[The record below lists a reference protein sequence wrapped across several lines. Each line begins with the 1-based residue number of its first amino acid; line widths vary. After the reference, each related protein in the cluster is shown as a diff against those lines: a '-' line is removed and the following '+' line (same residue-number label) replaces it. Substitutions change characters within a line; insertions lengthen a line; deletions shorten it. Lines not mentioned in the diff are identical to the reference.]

1 MPRFKPVEK
10 DFKLLPVDFS
20 EQIVRGSFEHALC
33 YLVDH
38 EMDLTELRGR
48 YKNDEQ
54 GASAYDPAVLLKI
67 ILLAYSRGLIG
78 SRRIEAA
85 CRQNVLFMA
94 VAGDNQPHF
103 TTLAAFISELGDAVA
118 KLFAQVLVVCDRQGL
133 IGRELFAIDGVKLP
147 SNASKAKSGT
157 RADYQRQ
164 VDKMEQ
170 AAKKMLERHRD
181 ADTAPTDERQVQ
193 REAKQLERLQK
204 EAKQLKDWLAAH
216 PEDRKGAKGGIRQS
230 NRTDNESAKMA
241 TGKGVIQGYTGVAA
255 VDEKHQVIVDAQA
268 HGSGSEQELLVPVVK
283 AVKPRMGDQT
293 VVSADAGY
301 HSEDG
306 LKALAAEEIDAY
318 IPDNDYRKRDERYQ
332 GQAAHKAKP
341 DPLWDKRPRQAKPA
355 LFKAADFQFDPEQK
369 TCICPAG
376 KRLYGNGGNCT
387 INGYRAIKFQGAL
400 KDCQPCPL
408 RAQCLKHPEQ
418 TPTRQ
423 VAFFLGKAPG
433 HESHTDRMKVKIDS
447 DLGKAMIT
455 RRFATVEPVFGNLR
469 NNKRLDRFTLR
480 SRAKVDGQWKLYCL
494 VHNIEKLAHHG
505 YGGRSA

>member
-1 MPRFKPVEK
+1 M
-10 DFKLLPVDFS
+10 LLPVDFS
-20 EQIVRGSFEHALC
+20 QQIVPGSFEHALC
-33 YLVDH
+33 YLVDR
-38 EMDLTELRGR
+38 EIDLAELRGR
-48 YKNDEQ
+48 YKNDAQ

-94 VAGDNQPHF
+94 VSGDSQPHF
-103 TTLAAFISELGDAVA
+103 TTLAAFIAELGEAVA

-133 IGRELFAIDGVKLP
+133 IGREMFAIDGVKLP

-164 VDKMEQ
+164 AEKMEQ
-170 AAKKMLERHRD
+170 AAKQMLERHRET
-181 ADTAPTDERQVQ
+181 DTAPPDEQQVL
-193 REAKQLERLQK
+193 REAKTLERLQK
-204 EAKQLKDWLAAH
+204 EAKQLKDWLVTH
-216 PEDRKGAKGGIRQS
+216 PEDRKGPKGGVRQS
-230 NRTDNESAKMA
+230 NLTDNESAKMA

-255 VDEKHQVIVDAQA
+255 VDEKHQIILDAQA
-268 HGSGSEQELLVPVVK
+268 HGTGSEQELLVPVVE
-283 AVKPRMGDQT
+283 ALKPHRT
-293 VVSADAGY
+293 NATTLTADAGY

-306 LKALAAEEIDAY
+306 LKALAAEDVDAY
-318 IPDNDYRKRDERYQ
+318 IPDNGYRQRDERY
-332 GQAAHKAKP
+332 AERDKHKAKP
-341 DPLWDKRPRQAKPA
+341 DPLHDKRPKTDKPSR
-355 LFKAADFQFDPEQK
+355 FQPKDFRFDPEQK
-369 TCICPAG
+369 TCTCPAG
-376 KRLYGNGGNCT
+376 KSLYGNGGHCT
-387 INGYRAIKFQGAL
+387 INGYRAIKFQGA
-400 KDCQPCPL
+400 KQDCQPCPL
-408 RAQCLKHPEQ
+408 RAQCLKHPDQ

-447 DLGKAMIT
+447 GLGKAMIT

-480 SRAKVDGQWKLYCL
+480 GRRKVDGQWKLYCL

-505 YGGRSA
+505 LER